1 MKELCLACIGFVL
14 EFAVFYAVGS
24 LLTRILKMKKDVSL
38 TFILGYLT
46 YFAVFELVTVPMT
59 LKWVSLTT
67 AACIWAGLMIITV
80 IVAIICA
87 VKKKTK
93 DKYSKNL
100 PDAAGISGDI
110 TPKKGNRT
118 KIMIYMEKA
127 FDNDHYRR
135 CCSSSAVPDCNL
147 L

>member
-67 AACIWAGLMIITV
+67 AACIWAGESARCSRNFRRYHT
-80 IVAIICA
+80 
-87 VKKKTK
+87 
-93 DKYSKNL
+93 
-100 PDAAGISGDI
+100 
-110 TPKKGNRT
+110 
-118 KIMIYMEKA
+118 EKRQQY
-127 FDNDHYRR
+127 F
-135 CCSSSAVPDCNL
+135 
-147 L
+147 

>member
-1 MKELCLACIGFVL
+1 MKDLCLACIGFVL
-14 EFAVFYAVGS
+14 EFTVFYVVGS
-24 LLTRILKMKKDVSL
+24 LLARILKMKKDVSL

-100 PDAAGISGDI
+100 
-110 TPKKGNRT
+110 
-118 KIMIYMEKA
+118 
-127 FDNDHYRR
+127 
-135 CCSSSAVPDCNL
+135 SAVNSQMQQEFPEISHRKKATVFL
-147 L
+147 IYGKGIR

>member
-1 MKELCLACIGFVL
+1 MPKQRRRLTDERTMPCMYRICAGICSFLCCGQSSDKNTENEKRRF
-14 EFAVFYAVGS
+14 F
-24 LLTRILKMKKDVSL
+24 DVYSW
-38 TFILGYLT
+38 ILT

-110 TPKKGNRT
+110 TPKKGNSISDIWKRHS
-118 KIMIYMEKA
+118 I
-127 FDNDHYRR
+127 R
-135 CCSSSAVPDCNL
+135 SLSQVL
-147 L
+147 

>member
-87 VKKKTK
+87 VKKKK
-93 DKYSKNL
+93 K
-100 PDAAGISGDI
+100 ISI
-110 TPKKGNRT
+110 VRICQMQQEFPE
-118 KIMIYMEKA
+118 IS
-127 FDNDHYRR
+127 H
-135 CCSSSAVPDCNL
+135 
-147 L
+147 

>member
-1 MKELCLACIGFVL
+1 MQFLCCGQSSDKNT
-14 EFAVFYAVGS
+14 ENE
-24 LLTRILKMKKDVSL
+24 KDVSL

-87 VKKKTK
+87 VKKKQKISIVRICQMQQEFPEISHRKKATVFLIYGK
-93 DKYSKNL
+93 
-100 PDAAGISGDI
+100 GI
-110 TPKKGNRT
+110 R
-118 KIMIYMEKA
+118 
-127 FDNDHYRR
+127 
-135 CCSSSAVPDCNL
+135 
-147 L
+147 

>member
-80 IVAIICA
+80 NIKQNII
-87 VKKKTK
+87 
-93 DKYSKNL
+93 Y
-100 PDAAGISGDI
+100 
-110 TPKKGNRT
+110 
-118 KIMIYMEKA
+118 
-127 FDNDHYRR
+127 
-135 CCSSSAVPDCNL
+135 
-147 L
+147 